1 MKDVA
6 LREHSMKILVT
17 GGSGT
22 LGGYVLRELLNLG
35 HTVTCYSRNP
45 PVDLQSPFIAADI
58 MDSEAAQKACVGQD
72 VVVHLAAVPGPRR
85 ASPQQTIAVNLIGT
99 LNILEGARKAGVR
112 KVVFASSAAVLGFTF
127 QKKTMV
133 PRYFPIDEEHPCEPQ
148 DEYGL
153 SKLLAEV
160 ACKSYSEAHGIQTTC
175 LRINNNWYLDWEGA
189 RRAVQGG
196 WARGMSVEELWTQRY
211 FRTLYEAERDW
222 PVPGPPSPR
231 NNVWAV
237 TDARDA
243 AQAFR
248 LAAEDTESLHEVFF
262 INGADTCSLDETT
275 ALLSRHYPHV
285 ELKGCLEG
293 HASLISCQK
302 AARILKYRPVYS
314 WRKSDFRDWVNSMVK
329 VSGR

>member
-1 MKDVA
+1 
-6 LREHSMKILVT
+6 MKILVT

-22 LGGYVLRELLNLG
+22 LGGYVLRELLNFG
-35 HTVTCYSRNP
+35 HEVTCYGRNP
-45 PVDLQSPFIAADI
+45 PVDVQSPFVAADI
-58 MDSEAAQKACVGQD
+58 MNSEAVQKACVGQD
-72 VVVHLAAVPGPRR
+72 VIVHLAAVPGPKR
-85 ASPQQTIAVNLIGT
+85 ASPQEMMAVNLIGT
-99 LNILEGARKAGVR
+99 LNVLEAALEARVG

-127 QKKTMV
+127 QKATMV

-153 SKLLAEV
+153 SKLLAEL
-160 ACKSYSEAHGIQTTC
+160 ACKRYSDAYGIQTIC

-196 WARGMSVEELWTQRY
+196 WARGMSVEELWTRRY
-211 FRTLYEAERDW
+211 SRTIYEAEKDW

-248 LAAEDTESLHEVFF
+248 LAAENTQILHEVFF
-262 INGADTCSLDETT
+262 INGDDTCSLEVTPV
-275 ALLSRHYPHV
+275 LLSRHYPQV
-285 ELKGCLEG
+285 QLKGRLEG
-293 HASLISCQK
+293 FASLISWRK
-302 AARILKYRPVYS
+302 AARLLKYRPVYS
-314 WRKSDFRDWVNSMVK
+314 WRRSDFKDWIGSSVK
-329 VSGR
+329 VSDR

>member
-1 MKDVA
+1 
-6 LREHSMKILVT
+6 MKILVT

-22 LGGYVLRELLNLG
+22 LGGYVLREFLNFG
-35 HTVTCYSRNP
+35 HEVTCYSRRTP
-45 PVDLQSPFIAADI
+45 PVGLQSPFLAADI
-58 MDSEAAQKACVGQD
+58 MDSEAVQKACVGQD
-72 VVVHLAAVPGPRR
+72 VVVHMAAVPGPRR
-85 ASPQQTIAVNLIGT
+85 ATPQQMMAVNLIGT
-99 LNILEGARKAGVR
+99 LNVLEAAVKARVR

-127 QKKTMV
+127 QKTAMV

-153 SKLLAEV
+153 SKLLAEL
-160 ACKSYSEAHGIQTTC
+160 ACKSYSSAQGIQTIC

-196 WARGMSVEELWTQRY
+196 WARGMSVEELWTRRY
-211 FRTLYEAERDW
+211 FRTIYEAEKDW

-248 LAAEDTESLHEVFF
+248 LAAEDTQLLHEVFF
-262 INGADTCSLDETT
+262 INGEDSCSLEETPV
-275 ALLSRHYPHV
+275 LLSRHYPQV
-285 ELKGCLEG
+285 QVKGCLEG
-293 HASLISCQK
+293 FASLISCQK
-302 AARILKYRPVYS
+302 AARLLEYHPAYS
-314 WRKSDFRDWVNSMVK
+314 WRRSDFGDWANSNAK
-329 VSGR
+329 VSDR